1 MRPRPFS
8 SYSKSVTGQL
18 CLACLCSSPTLFC
31 LWGHPRISNTN
42 LIGEE
47 FPLRRIQSK
56 VSGLRVTHIFH
67 HSHKW
72 REPPR
77 RSLFFNPIAGTT
89 FAESNP
95 CSFFGLCLDVHAP
108 FLPLLILLNLITCRL
123 GNILNTSLK
132 TKNKS
137 IVHRR
142 NGGRMNIVKHRE
154 EWRASRDEASDV
166 FVAVSMWWVRGTLSL
181 TNSVDLVTPTW

>member
-1 MRPRPFS
+1 MILPAHPLFDAGWDQGPFPLTRSPLQDS
-8 SYSKSVTGQL
+8 SASPASVPPL
-18 CLACLCSSPTLFC
+18 PCSA
-31 LWGHPRISNTN
+31 LWGHSRISNTN
-42 LIGEE
+42 WIGEE

-56 VSGLRVTHIFH
+56 VSGPRATHIFH
-67 HSHKW
+67 QSHKR

-89 FAESNP
+89 FAESDP

-142 NGGRMNIVKHRE
+142 NGGRMSIVKHRE

-166 FVAVSMWWVRGTLSL
+166 L
-181 TNSVDLVTPTW
+181 